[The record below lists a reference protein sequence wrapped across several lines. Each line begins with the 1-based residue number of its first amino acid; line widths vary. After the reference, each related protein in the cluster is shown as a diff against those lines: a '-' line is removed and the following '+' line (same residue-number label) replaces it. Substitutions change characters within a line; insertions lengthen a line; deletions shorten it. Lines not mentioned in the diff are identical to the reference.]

1 MLLEEIKKI
10 PSTEKDLKKFGIT
23 IGLVLIVVTLV
34 MIYYSNYYYPYAGI
48 LGLTLIILA
57 YTFPVGL
64 LPLQKVWMSLAIVLG
79 YISTRIILSLLFYL
93 VVTPIG
99 LTARLFGKDFLDE
112 KIQKDKKSYWNYR
125 EKIPYKKEDSERQF

>member
-23 IGLVLIVVTLV
+23 IGLVLLVITLL
-34 MIYYSNYYYPYAGI
+34 MIYYSNYYYPYVGI
-48 LGLTLIILA
+48 TGLALIILA

-79 YISTRIILSLLFYL
+79 FISTRIILSLLFYL
-93 VVTPIG
+93 VITPIG